1 MGEWL
6 MNAKIILFIALCA
19 FSFTGFSREEPKGFM
34 WYNSKQDLKQD
45 KSNPSQN
52 TQTVAFKDL
61 TPMQQRDVLVLQTRK
76 ALAKF
81 NVDPTQEN
89 ALDYIKWQHFWLNQ
103 TTKGKRAFQEA
114 MLTHPEFNYS
124 VTHPTSQIGTQVTDA
139 IKVQRAENVIRQ
151 LSKTH
156 GLLYFYRGSNPYDEK
171 QADIIKSFSTRYNI
185 SLMPVSIDGVISQ
198 KLPESAIDKGQ
209 IERLKVKY
217 FPAIMLFDA
226 KTKRIKP
233 VSYGFVTQD
242 VIANQ
247 LLMVATNF
255 KGDGL

>member
-1 MGEWL
+1 MIVR
-6 MNAKIILFIALCA
+6 MIIVISILVCTTCG
-19 FSFTGFSREEPKGFM
+19 FTREEPKGFL
-34 WYNSKQDLKQD
+34 WYNTKDAFKKEQN
-45 KSNPSQN
+45 KSTEQSPM
-52 TQTVAFKDL
+52 VFFKDL
-61 TPMQQRDVLVLQTRK
+61 TPMQQRDVLVFQTRK

-81 NVDPTQEN
+81 NVHPTKEN
-89 ALDYIKWQHFWLNQ
+89 ALEYIKWQQFWLNQ
-103 TTKGKRAFQEA
+103 TTRGKRAFQEA
-114 MLTHPEFNYS
+114 MLTHPEYNYS

-139 IKVQRAENVIRQ
+139 IRTQRAEKVIHQ

-171 QADIIKSFSTRYNI
+171 QADIIKSFSSRYGI
-185 SLMPVSIDGVISQ
+185 SLMPVSVDGVFSQ
-198 KLPESAIDKGQ
+198 KLPESVIDKGQ
-209 IERLKVKY
+209 VDKLKVKY
-217 FPAIMLFDA
+217 FPAIMLFEA
-226 KTKRIKP
+226 KTQQTKP